1 MVSAHAQSFTF
12 FGLYCIFL
20 PPPHQIARAYL
31 VSSDEGEEELKVV
44 VMKMLVLEVSM
55 EVVEMMMED
64 LMEVQMEAE
73 VMTWKAAEV
82 R

>member
-1 MVSAHAQSFTF
+1 
-12 FGLYCIFL
+12 
-20 PPPHQIARAYL
+20 
-31 VSSDEGEEELKVV
+31 
-44 VMKMLVLEVSM
+44 MKMLVLEVSM

>member
-1 MVSAHAQSFTF
+1 MRAQS
-12 FGLYCIFL
+12 
-20 PPPHQIARAYL
+20 PPHHQIARAYL

-64 LMEVQMEAE
+64 LMEVQMEVE